1 MVALALNTN
10 LSSLNAQRHLENNRS
25 QLGSSINRI
34 SSGRIE
40 GASDGVTELTLTE
53 NIRADVVALQQ
64 GSRNLNDG
72 TALVKTAE
80 GALNE
85 ISGILLRL
93 RSIASQSANGTIDDV
108 ERISTDLEYQA
119 SLQELDRIV
128 ATTEFNGT
136 FLLDGTLAASQPTAD
151 HNVLQLGVDS
161 SSENQFDL
169 NNMLNL
175 TNVGTASLGL
185 SSSNITTQGDA
196 FQELDRIVATTEF
209 NGTFLLDGTLAASQP
224 AADHN
229 VLQLG
234 VDSSSNNQF
243 DLNNMLNLTNV
254 GTASLGLS
262 GSNITSQGDAFQALN
277 ALTTS
282 IDDLIQAR
290 GRVGT
295 TQIRI
300 MHAFDN
306 LKVQEENLTAAVST
320 IRDADF
326 AEELTSLT
334 KNQLLVQSAVA
345 MVGQAN
351 LNPQAALT
359 LLEGV

>member
-119 SLQELDRIV
+119 SLR
-128 ATTEFNGT
+128 
-136 FLLDGTLAASQPTAD
+136 
-151 HNVLQLGVDS
+151 
-161 SSENQFDL
+161 
-169 NNMLNL
+169 
-175 TNVGTASLGL
+175 
-185 SSSNITTQGDA
+185 
-196 FQELDRIVATTEF
+196 ELDRIVATTEF

-234 VDSSSNNQF
+234 VDSSSDNQF

-262 GSNITSQGDAFQALN
+262 GSNITTQGDAFQALN

>member
-119 SLQELDRIV
+119 SLR
-128 ATTEFNGT
+128 
-136 FLLDGTLAASQPTAD
+136 
-151 HNVLQLGVDS
+151 
-161 SSENQFDL
+161 
-169 NNMLNL
+169 
-175 TNVGTASLGL
+175 
-185 SSSNITTQGDA
+185 
-196 FQELDRIVATTEF
+196 ELDRIVATTEF

-234 VDSSSNNQF
+234 VDSSSDNQF

-334 KNQLLVQSAVA
+334 KNQLLVQSGVA

>member
-85 ISGILLRL
+85 IFGILQRL

-119 SLQELDRIV
+119 SLR
-128 ATTEFNGT
+128 
-136 FLLDGTLAASQPTAD
+136 
-151 HNVLQLGVDS
+151 
-161 SSENQFDL
+161 
-169 NNMLNL
+169 
-175 TNVGTASLGL
+175 
-185 SSSNITTQGDA
+185 
-196 FQELDRIVATTEF
+196 ELDRIVATTEF

-234 VDSSSNNQF
+234 VDSSSDNQF

-254 GTASLGLS
+254 GTASLSLS
-262 GSNITSQGDAFQALN
+262 VSNITTQGDAFQALN

>member
-1 MVALALNTN
+1 MVALVLNTN

-119 SLQELDRIV
+119 SLR
-128 ATTEFNGT
+128 
-136 FLLDGTLAASQPTAD
+136 
-151 HNVLQLGVDS
+151 
-161 SSENQFDL
+161 
-169 NNMLNL
+169 
-175 TNVGTASLGL
+175 
-185 SSSNITTQGDA
+185 
-196 FQELDRIVATTEF
+196 ELDRIVATTEF

-234 VDSSSNNQF
+234 VDSSSDNQF

-334 KNQLLVQSAVA
+334 KNQLLVQSGVA

>member
-119 SLQELDRIV
+119 SLR
-128 ATTEFNGT
+128 
-136 FLLDGTLAASQPTAD
+136 
-151 HNVLQLGVDS
+151 
-161 SSENQFDL
+161 
-169 NNMLNL
+169 
-175 TNVGTASLGL
+175 
-185 SSSNITTQGDA
+185 
-196 FQELDRIVATTEF
+196 ELDRIVATTEF

-262 GSNITSQGDAFQALN
+262 GSNITTQGDAFQALN
-277 ALTTS
+277 DLTTS
-282 IDDLIQAR
+282 IDDLIQVR

>member
-119 SLQELDRIV
+119 SLRELDRIV

-185 SSSNITTQGDA
+185 SGSNITT
-196 FQELDRIVATTEF
+196 
-209 NGTFLLDGTLAASQP
+209 
-224 AADHN
+224 
-229 VLQLG
+229 
-234 VDSSSNNQF
+234 
-243 DLNNMLNLTNV
+243 
-254 GTASLGLS
+254 
-262 GSNITSQGDAFQALN
+262 QGDAFQALN

>member
-119 SLQELDRIV
+119 SLRELDRIV

-185 SSSNITTQGDA
+185 S
-196 FQELDRIVATTEF
+196 
-209 NGTFLLDGTLAASQP
+209 
-224 AADHN
+224 
-229 VLQLG
+229 
-234 VDSSSNNQF
+234 
-243 DLNNMLNLTNV
+243 
-254 GTASLGLS
+254 

-282 IDDLIQAR
+282 IDDLIQVR

>member
-119 SLQELDRIV
+119 SLR
-128 ATTEFNGT
+128 
-136 FLLDGTLAASQPTAD
+136 
-151 HNVLQLGVDS
+151 
-161 SSENQFDL
+161 
-169 NNMLNL
+169 
-175 TNVGTASLGL
+175 
-185 SSSNITTQGDA
+185 
-196 FQELDRIVATTEF
+196 ELDRIVATTEF

-282 IDDLIQAR
+282 IDDLIQVR

>member
-119 SLQELDRIV
+119 SLR
-128 ATTEFNGT
+128 
-136 FLLDGTLAASQPTAD
+136 
-151 HNVLQLGVDS
+151 
-161 SSENQFDL
+161 
-169 NNMLNL
+169 
-175 TNVGTASLGL
+175 
-185 SSSNITTQGDA
+185 
-196 FQELDRIVATTEF
+196 ELDRIVATTEF

-351 LNPQAALT
+351 LNPQAAMT

>member
-93 RSIASQSANGTIDDV
+93 RSLASQSANGTIDDV

-119 SLQELDRIV
+119 SLRELDRIV

-136 FLLDGTLAASQPTAD
+136 FLLDGTLAASQPT
-151 HNVLQLGVDS
+151 
-161 SSENQFDL
+161 
-169 NNMLNL
+169 
-175 TNVGTASLGL
+175 
-185 SSSNITTQGDA
+185 
-196 FQELDRIVATTEF
+196 
-209 NGTFLLDGTLAASQP
+209 
-224 AADHN
+224 ADHN

>member
-119 SLQELDRIV
+119 SLR
-128 ATTEFNGT
+128 
-136 FLLDGTLAASQPTAD
+136 
-151 HNVLQLGVDS
+151 
-161 SSENQFDL
+161 
-169 NNMLNL
+169 
-175 TNVGTASLGL
+175 
-185 SSSNITTQGDA
+185 
-196 FQELDRIVATTEF
+196 ELDRIVATTEF

-234 VDSSSNNQF
+234 VDSSSDNQF

-282 IDDLIQAR
+282 IDDLIQVR

-334 KNQLLVQSAVA
+334 KNQLLVQSGVA

-351 LNPQAALT
+351 LNPQAALI

>member
-1 MVALALNTN
+1 MVALVLNTN
-10 LSSLNAQRHLENNRS
+10 LSSLNAQRHLEDSRS

-34 SSGRIE
+34 SSGIRIE
-40 GASDGVTELTLTE
+40 GASDGGAELTLTE
-53 NIRADVVALQQ
+53 NIRADVLALQQ

-72 TALVKTAE
+72 TAFVKTAE

-93 RSIASQSANGTIDDV
+93 RSLASQSANGTIGDV

-119 SLQELDRIV
+119 SIRELDRIV
-128 ATTEFNGT
+128 
-136 FLLDGTLAASQPTAD
+136 D
-151 HNVLQLGVDS
+151 
-161 SSENQFDL
+161 
-169 NNMLNL
+169 
-175 TNVGTASLGL
+175 
-185 SSSNITTQGDA
+185 
-196 FQELDRIVATTEF
+196 TTEF

-234 VDSSSNNQF
+234 VDSSADNQI
-243 DLNNMLNLTNV
+243 DLNNILDLTNV
-254 GTASLGLS
+254 GTAALGLT
-262 GSNITSQGDAFQALN
+262 GSNITTQGAAFQALN
-277 ALTTS
+277 DLTSS
-282 IDDLIQAR
+282 IDQLIQVR

-295 TQIRI
+295 TQIR
-300 MHAFDN
+300 MLHAFDN

-320 IRDADF
+320 IRDADL
-326 AEELTSLT
+326 AEELTILT
-334 KNQLLVQSAVA
+334 KNQLLVQAGVA

-351 LNPQAALT
+351 VNPQAALT

>member
-119 SLQELDRIV
+119 SLR
-128 ATTEFNGT
+128 
-136 FLLDGTLAASQPTAD
+136 
-151 HNVLQLGVDS
+151 
-161 SSENQFDL
+161 
-169 NNMLNL
+169 
-175 TNVGTASLGL
+175 
-185 SSSNITTQGDA
+185 
-196 FQELDRIVATTEF
+196 ELDRIVATTEF

-320 IRDADF
+320 IRDADL
-326 AEELTSLT
+326 AEELTILT
-334 KNQLLVQSAVA
+334 KNQLLVQAGVA

>member
-1 MVALALNTN
+1 MVAIALNTN

-119 SLQELDRIV
+119 SLR
-128 ATTEFNGT
+128 
-136 FLLDGTLAASQPTAD
+136 
-151 HNVLQLGVDS
+151 
-161 SSENQFDL
+161 
-169 NNMLNL
+169 
-175 TNVGTASLGL
+175 
-185 SSSNITTQGDA
+185 
-196 FQELDRIVATTEF
+196 ELDRIVATTEF

-234 VDSSSNNQF
+234 VDSSSDNQF

>member
-34 SSGRIE
+34 SSGQIE

-85 ISGILLRL
+85 IFGILQRL

-161 SSENQFDL
+161 SSE
-169 NNMLNL
+169 
-175 TNVGTASLGL
+175 
-185 SSSNITTQGDA
+185 
-196 FQELDRIVATTEF
+196 
-209 NGTFLLDGTLAASQP
+209 
-224 AADHN
+224 
-229 VLQLG
+229 
-234 VDSSSNNQF
+234 NQF

-351 LNPQAALT
+351 LNPQAALI

>member
-34 SSGRIE
+34 SSGQIE

-119 SLQELDRIV
+119 SLRELDRIV

-161 SSENQFDL
+161 SSE
-169 NNMLNL
+169 
-175 TNVGTASLGL
+175 
-185 SSSNITTQGDA
+185 
-196 FQELDRIVATTEF
+196 
-209 NGTFLLDGTLAASQP
+209 
-224 AADHN
+224 
-229 VLQLG
+229 
-234 VDSSSNNQF
+234 NQF

>member
-34 SSGRIE
+34 SSGQIE

-119 SLQELDRIV
+119 SLR
-128 ATTEFNGT
+128 
-136 FLLDGTLAASQPTAD
+136 
-151 HNVLQLGVDS
+151 
-161 SSENQFDL
+161 
-169 NNMLNL
+169 
-175 TNVGTASLGL
+175 
-185 SSSNITTQGDA
+185 
-196 FQELDRIVATTEF
+196 ELDRIVATTEF

-282 IDDLIQAR
+282 TDDLIQAR

>member
-80 GALNE
+80 GALNA

-119 SLQELDRIV
+119 SLR
-128 ATTEFNGT
+128 
-136 FLLDGTLAASQPTAD
+136 
-151 HNVLQLGVDS
+151 
-161 SSENQFDL
+161 
-169 NNMLNL
+169 
-175 TNVGTASLGL
+175 
-185 SSSNITTQGDA
+185 
-196 FQELDRIVATTEF
+196 ELDRIVATTEF

-282 IDDLIQAR
+282 IDDLIQVR

-320 IRDADF
+320 IRDADL
-326 AEELTSLT
+326 AEELTILT
-334 KNQLLVQSAVA
+334 KNQLLVQAGVA

>member
-93 RSIASQSANGTIDDV
+93 RSIASQSANGTIGDV

-119 SLQELDRIV
+119 SLR
-128 ATTEFNGT
+128 
-136 FLLDGTLAASQPTAD
+136 
-151 HNVLQLGVDS
+151 
-161 SSENQFDL
+161 
-169 NNMLNL
+169 
-175 TNVGTASLGL
+175 
-185 SSSNITTQGDA
+185 
-196 FQELDRIVATTEF
+196 ELDRIVATTEF

-234 VDSSSNNQF
+234 VDSSSDNQF

>member
-119 SLQELDRIV
+119 SLR
-128 ATTEFNGT
+128 
-136 FLLDGTLAASQPTAD
+136 
-151 HNVLQLGVDS
+151 
-161 SSENQFDL
+161 
-169 NNMLNL
+169 
-175 TNVGTASLGL
+175 
-185 SSSNITTQGDA
+185 
-196 FQELDRIVATTEF
+196 ELDRIVATTEF

-229 VLQLG
+229 VIQLG

>member
-136 FLLDGTLAASQPTAD
+136 FLLDGTLAASQA
-151 HNVLQLGVDS
+151 
-161 SSENQFDL
+161 
-169 NNMLNL
+169 
-175 TNVGTASLGL
+175 
-185 SSSNITTQGDA
+185 
-196 FQELDRIVATTEF
+196 
-209 NGTFLLDGTLAASQP
+209 

-282 IDDLIQAR
+282 IDDLIQVR

-351 LNPQAALT
+351 LNPQAALI

>member
-93 RSIASQSANGTIDDV
+93 RSLASQSANGTIDDV

-119 SLQELDRIV
+119 SLRELDRIV

-161 SSENQFDL
+161 SSE
-169 NNMLNL
+169 
-175 TNVGTASLGL
+175 
-185 SSSNITTQGDA
+185 
-196 FQELDRIVATTEF
+196 
-209 NGTFLLDGTLAASQP
+209 
-224 AADHN
+224 
-229 VLQLG
+229 
-234 VDSSSNNQF
+234 NQF

-334 KNQLLVQSAVA
+334 KNQLLVQSGVA

>member
-53 NIRADVVALQQ
+53 NIRADVVVIQQ

-85 ISGILLRL
+85 IFGILQRL

-161 SSENQFDL
+161 SSE
-169 NNMLNL
+169 
-175 TNVGTASLGL
+175 
-185 SSSNITTQGDA
+185 
-196 FQELDRIVATTEF
+196 
-209 NGTFLLDGTLAASQP
+209 
-224 AADHN
+224 
-229 VLQLG
+229 
-234 VDSSSNNQF
+234 NQF

>member
-34 SSGRIE
+34 SSGFRIE
-40 GASDGVTELTLTE
+40 GASDGGAELTLTE
-53 NIRADVVALQQ
+53 NIRADVLALQQ

-72 TALVKTAE
+72 TAFVKTAE

-93 RSIASQSANGTIDDV
+93 RSLASQSSNGTIGGV
-108 ERISTDLEYQA
+108 ERISTNLEYQA
-119 SLQELDRIV
+119 SLREV
-128 ATTEFNGT
+128 
-136 FLLDGTLAASQPTAD
+136 
-151 HNVLQLGVDS
+151 
-161 SSENQFDL
+161 
-169 NNMLNL
+169 
-175 TNVGTASLGL
+175 
-185 SSSNITTQGDA
+185 
-196 FQELDRIVATTEF
+196 DRIVATTEF

>member
-1 MVALALNTN
+1 MVALALNRN

-119 SLQELDRIV
+119 SLR
-128 ATTEFNGT
+128 
-136 FLLDGTLAASQPTAD
+136 
-151 HNVLQLGVDS
+151 
-161 SSENQFDL
+161 
-169 NNMLNL
+169 
-175 TNVGTASLGL
+175 
-185 SSSNITTQGDA
+185 
-196 FQELDRIVATTEF
+196 ELDRIVATTEF

-234 VDSSSNNQF
+234 VDSSSDNQF

-277 ALTTS
+277 ASTTS
-282 IDDLIQAR
+282 IDDLIKVR

-320 IRDADF
+320 IRDANI

>member
-119 SLQELDRIV
+119 SLR
-128 ATTEFNGT
+128 
-136 FLLDGTLAASQPTAD
+136 
-151 HNVLQLGVDS
+151 
-161 SSENQFDL
+161 
-169 NNMLNL
+169 
-175 TNVGTASLGL
+175 
-185 SSSNITTQGDA
+185 
-196 FQELDRIVATTEF
+196 ELDRIVATTEF

-282 IDDLIQAR
+282 IDDLIQVR

-334 KNQLLVQSAVA
+334 KNQLLVQSGVA

>member
-119 SLQELDRIV
+119 SLR
-128 ATTEFNGT
+128 
-136 FLLDGTLAASQPTAD
+136 
-151 HNVLQLGVDS
+151 
-161 SSENQFDL
+161 
-169 NNMLNL
+169 
-175 TNVGTASLGL
+175 
-185 SSSNITTQGDA
+185 
-196 FQELDRIVATTEF
+196 ELDRIVATTEF

-234 VDSSSNNQF
+234 VDSSSDNQF

-282 IDDLIQAR
+282 IDDLIQVR

-334 KNQLLVQSAVA
+334 KNQLLVQSGVA

>member
-34 SSGRIE
+34 SSGQIE

-185 SSSNITTQGDA
+185 S
-196 FQELDRIVATTEF
+196 
-209 NGTFLLDGTLAASQP
+209 
-224 AADHN
+224 
-229 VLQLG
+229 
-234 VDSSSNNQF
+234 
-243 DLNNMLNLTNV
+243 
-254 GTASLGLS
+254 

-334 KNQLLVQSAVA
+334 KNQLLVQSGVA

>member
-119 SLQELDRIV
+119 SLR
-128 ATTEFNGT
+128 
-136 FLLDGTLAASQPTAD
+136 
-151 HNVLQLGVDS
+151 
-161 SSENQFDL
+161 
-169 NNMLNL
+169 
-175 TNVGTASLGL
+175 
-185 SSSNITTQGDA
+185 
-196 FQELDRIVATTEF
+196 ELDRIVATTEF

-234 VDSSSNNQF
+234 VDSSSKNQF

-282 IDDLIQAR
+282 IDDLIQVR

>member
-85 ISGILLRL
+85 ISGILQRL

-119 SLQELDRIV
+119 SLR
-128 ATTEFNGT
+128 
-136 FLLDGTLAASQPTAD
+136 
-151 HNVLQLGVDS
+151 
-161 SSENQFDL
+161 
-169 NNMLNL
+169 
-175 TNVGTASLGL
+175 
-185 SSSNITTQGDA
+185 
-196 FQELDRIVATTEF
+196 ELDRIVATTEF

-334 KNQLLVQSAVA
+334 KNQLLVQSGVA

>member
-80 GALNE
+80 GALNA

-119 SLQELDRIV
+119 SLR
-128 ATTEFNGT
+128 
-136 FLLDGTLAASQPTAD
+136 
-151 HNVLQLGVDS
+151 
-161 SSENQFDL
+161 
-169 NNMLNL
+169 
-175 TNVGTASLGL
+175 
-185 SSSNITTQGDA
+185 
-196 FQELDRIVATTEF
+196 ELDRIVATTEF

-282 IDDLIQAR
+282 IDDLIQVR

>member
-161 SSENQFDL
+161 SSD
-169 NNMLNL
+169 
-175 TNVGTASLGL
+175 
-185 SSSNITTQGDA
+185 
-196 FQELDRIVATTEF
+196 
-209 NGTFLLDGTLAASQP
+209 
-224 AADHN
+224 
-229 VLQLG
+229 
-234 VDSSSNNQF
+234 NQF

-262 GSNITSQGDAFQALN
+262 GSNITSQGDASQALN

>member
-119 SLQELDRIV
+119 SLR
-128 ATTEFNGT
+128 
-136 FLLDGTLAASQPTAD
+136 
-151 HNVLQLGVDS
+151 
-161 SSENQFDL
+161 
-169 NNMLNL
+169 
-175 TNVGTASLGL
+175 
-185 SSSNITTQGDA
+185 
-196 FQELDRIVATTEF
+196 ELDRIVATTEF

-262 GSNITSQGDAFQALN
+262 GSNITTQGDAFQALN

-282 IDDLIQAR
+282 IDDLIQVR

-334 KNQLLVQSAVA
+334 KNQLLVQSGVA

>member
-34 SSGRIE
+34 SSGQIE

-80 GALNE
+80 GALNA

-119 SLQELDRIV
+119 SLR
-128 ATTEFNGT
+128 
-136 FLLDGTLAASQPTAD
+136 
-151 HNVLQLGVDS
+151 
-161 SSENQFDL
+161 
-169 NNMLNL
+169 
-175 TNVGTASLGL
+175 
-185 SSSNITTQGDA
+185 
-196 FQELDRIVATTEF
+196 ELDRIVATTEF

-234 VDSSSNNQF
+234 VDSSSENQF

>member
-119 SLQELDRIV
+119 SLRELDRIV

-161 SSENQFDL
+161 SSD
-169 NNMLNL
+169 
-175 TNVGTASLGL
+175 
-185 SSSNITTQGDA
+185 
-196 FQELDRIVATTEF
+196 
-209 NGTFLLDGTLAASQP
+209 
-224 AADHN
+224 
-229 VLQLG
+229 
-234 VDSSSNNQF
+234 NQF

-282 IDDLIQAR
+282 IDDLIQVR

-334 KNQLLVQSAVA
+334 KNQLLVQSGVA

>member
-93 RSIASQSANGTIDDV
+93 RSLASQSSNGTIDDV

-119 SLQELDRIV
+119 SLR
-128 ATTEFNGT
+128 
-136 FLLDGTLAASQPTAD
+136 
-151 HNVLQLGVDS
+151 
-161 SSENQFDL
+161 
-169 NNMLNL
+169 
-175 TNVGTASLGL
+175 
-185 SSSNITTQGDA
+185 
-196 FQELDRIVATTEF
+196 ELDRIVATTEF

>member
-119 SLQELDRIV
+119 SLR
-128 ATTEFNGT
+128 
-136 FLLDGTLAASQPTAD
+136 
-151 HNVLQLGVDS
+151 
-161 SSENQFDL
+161 
-169 NNMLNL
+169 
-175 TNVGTASLGL
+175 
-185 SSSNITTQGDA
+185 
-196 FQELDRIVATTEF
+196 ELDRIVATTEF

-234 VDSSSNNQF
+234 LDSSSDNQF

-351 LNPQAALT
+351 LNPQASLT